1 MPRVLFFIF
10 LFFSEDGWVM
20 FAFMFYFCYEPFL
33 FSVLC
38 TYDFIV
44 KFTDVEAFL
53 ANLNPLTVF
62 HNWGH
67 QGFGLQF

>member
-1 MPRVLFFIF
+1 
-10 LFFSEDGWVM
+10 M

-33 FSVLC
+33 ISVLC

-53 ANLNPLTVF
+53 ANLNQLTVF